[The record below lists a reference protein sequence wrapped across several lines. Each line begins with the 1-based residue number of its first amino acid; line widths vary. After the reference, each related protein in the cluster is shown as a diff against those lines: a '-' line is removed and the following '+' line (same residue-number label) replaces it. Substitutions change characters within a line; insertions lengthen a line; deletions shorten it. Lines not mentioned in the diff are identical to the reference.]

1 MRCFYFLIAVV
12 VLSACVGN
20 PPSGSSSY
28 SARPA
33 RVKAVGAASLDAK
46 VARLTAEI
54 ERKYGNQSYDEDDVV
69 RWAQSIQE
77 YFLEYTLSTSSLSD
91 DQCESIEYNFGKIAG
106 LVCNIISDP
115 LEEVYEELEQY
126 EERSEKWE
134 DAAERGFESV
144 IKSYF
149 DE

>member
-1 MRCFYFLIAVV
+1 MRDFYLLITVV
-12 VLSACVGN
+12 LLSACVGN
-20 PPSGSSSY
+20 PPSGQGSSPVR
-28 SARPA
+28 APRM
-33 RVKAVGAASLDAK
+33 KAVGSTSLDTK
-46 VARLTAEI
+46 VARLTSEI
-54 ERKYGNQSYDEDDVV
+54 ERKYNSQNFDENDVA
-69 RWAQSIQE
+69 RWSEAIQE

-115 LEEVYEELEQY
+115 IAEVYEEIEQY

>member
-1 MRCFYFLIAVV
+1 MRYFYLLITIAM
-12 VLSACVGN
+12 LSACVGN
-20 PPSGSSSY
+20 PPSGHSSTH
-28 SARPA
+28 ARTT
-33 RVKAVGAASLDAK
+33 RMKAVGSASLDTK
-46 VARLTAEI
+46 VARLTSEI
-54 ERKYGNQSYDEDDVV
+54 ERKYNSQNFDENDVA
-69 RWAQSIQE
+69 RWAESIQE

-115 LEEVYEELEQY
+115 LAEVYEEIEQY

-144 IKSYF
+144 IKSYL